1 MPNNLKNTEATQFT
15 SGTKAAE
22 SGRKGGIASGKAK
35 RERRAIAESL
45 RLVLAEPANND
56 GLTRQELIVAK
67 VVKRLYDEGDI
78 RDLKTLADI
87 LGENVQ
93 TINVT
98 GVAPIVAKDAKDA
111 AEIQA
116 FLDSVAAR
124 QNKSNDGQE

>member
-1 MPNNLKNTEATQFT
+1 MANNKNLRTPT
-15 SGTKAAE
+15 SEQAREYGRRGGLASAAAKKE
-22 SGRKGGIASGKAK
+22 RK
-35 RERRAIAESL
+35 AIAESL
-45 RLVLAEPANND
+45 RLVLAEPANNE

-124 QNKSNDGQE
+124 QNKGNDGQE

>member
-1 MPNNLKNTEATQFT
+1 MANPQNLKPVTTKSEAR
-15 SGTKAAE
+15 E
-22 SGRKGGIASGKAK
+22 RGRAGGIASGKIR
-35 RERRAIAESL
+35 RERKAIAESL
-45 RLVLAEPANND
+45 RLVLAEQANGD

-78 RDLKTLADI
+78 RDLKILADI

-124 QNKSNDGQE
+124 KNRGNDGQE